1 MKQFPSSVLPQ
12 STYCNTKPLSYPPS
26 RSFLII
32 QAGSSSSFMPSQ
44 TLTSPP
50 FTPVSSTHQ
59 PKTTRAPL
67 AVVGSLAVDITM
79 HPFSTSPLQTTA
91 PGSVSL
97 TLGGVAGNVSR
108 AAHSLLQ
115 SDKTLLIAPIGEDL
129 LGSVAEKGLEENGMR
144 VDGLIRVG
152 ADEGGNTATC
162 GYLVDEKGE
171 LIGGVADMKIA
182 REVEGR
188 KVSSNFDDSE
198 SGYRFMR

>member
-1 MKQFPSSVLPQ
+1 
-12 STYCNTKPLSYPPS
+12 
-26 RSFLII
+26 
-32 QAGSSSSFMPSQ
+32 
-44 TLTSPP
+44 
-50 FTPVSSTHQ
+50 
-59 PKTTRAPL
+59 
-67 AVVGSLAVDITM
+67 M

-115 SDKTLLIAPIGEDL
+115 EDRTLLIAPIGADL
-129 LGSVAEKGLEENGMR
+129 LGNVAEKGLEDSGMR

-152 ADEGGNTATC
+152 AEEGWSTATC

-171 LIGGVADMKIA
+171 LVGGVADMKIA

-188 KVSSNFDDSE
+188 KVSSVLFTRSKWIF
-198 SGYRFMR
+198 R

>member
-1 MKQFPSSVLPQ
+1 
-12 STYCNTKPLSYPPS
+12 
-26 RSFLII
+26 
-32 QAGSSSSFMPSQ
+32 
-44 TLTSPP
+44 
-50 FTPVSSTHQ
+50 
-59 PKTTRAPL
+59 
-67 AVVGSLAVDITM
+67 M

-115 SDKTLLIAPIGEDL
+115 SDKTLLVAPIGADL

-152 ADEGGNTATC
+152 AEGGSTATC

-188 KVSSNFDDSE
+188 KVSSDVDLSE
-198 SGYRFMR
+198 